1 MRTHI
6 SLKNI
11 LLFPS
16 FALLFSG
23 CEIDDAP
30 RGPVERQEA
39 APPAQEAAPPESANE
54 GNGGNEN
61 GNGNANGEN
70 NADDIPLDGVVW
82 LDTDI
87 SGWAQTSTLKAGVSG
102 ATLQL
107 NHTQARQWP
116 TANTRASDG
125 GPLNGNVWI
134 LVNVGGTWHAAT
146 WDWMRSGQTS
156 KGTASVRGTGGHISR
171 APLNTFTPRSGETY
185 GFMVSTPARGAERT
199 INERSNVSAVTWP

>member
-1 MRTHI
+1 MRTPLT
-6 SLKNI
+6 LKYT
-11 LLFPS
+11 LLIPS
-16 FALLFSG
+16 FGLLFSG
-23 CEIDDAP
+23 CDITDTSSGSTDSPELPALAP
-30 RGPVERQEA
+30 EEA
-39 APPAQEAAPPESANE
+39 APAQS
-54 GNGGNEN
+54 GGGN
-61 GNGNANGEN
+61 A
-70 NADDIPLDGVVW
+70 ADEIPLNGVVW

-87 SGWAQTSTLKAGVSG
+87 SGWAQTSTLNARVNG

-116 TANTRASDG
+116 TARTRASDG

-134 LVNVGGTWHAAT
+134 LVNVNGTWHAAT

-199 INERSNVSAVTWP
+199 INERSNVSLVTWP

>member
-6 SLKNI
+6 SFK
-11 LLFPS
+11 LLALIPC

-30 RGPVERQEA
+30 RRTPQSQEPAPPAAEEA
-39 APPAQEAAPPESANE
+39 APAD
-54 GNGGNEN
+54 G
-61 GNGNANGEN
+61 NGEN
-70 NADDIPLDGVVW
+70 GSNGNQNNADEIPLEGVVW
-82 LDTDI
+82 LDTNI
-87 SGWAQTSTLKAGVSG
+87 SGWAQTSTLNARVSG
-102 ATLQL
+102 ATLEL
-107 NHTQARQWP
+107 KHTQADQWP
-116 TANTRASDG
+116 TASTRASDG

-171 APLNTFTPRSGETY
+171 APLNSFTPKSGETY
-185 GFMVSTPARGAERT
+185 GFMVSTPARGGERT